1 MIRATLSRMTRR
13 FRRREDGT
21 ATIEFVIFVPTVVMI
36 FMASV
41 EAGFYMAK
49 HVMLERGLDLVIR
62 DVRLHNIPPTE
73 LNPAGLRAR
82 ICDATPILSDC
93 TSILKIEMRPVSMAT
108 FDMPTVPSTCVNR
121 GAAAPPP
128 DEDLLPGGS
137 NELMMVRVCAVQDPI
152 FPSTGIGLQLRA
164 DDLGGYQLAAA
175 SVYVNEP
182 R

>member
-1 MIRATLSRMTRR
+1 MIRSTLRRLARR

-36 FMASV
+36 FMASI

-62 DVRLHNIPPTE
+62 DVRLGNIPLAE
-73 LNPAGLRAR
+73 MNAAGLRQR
-82 ICDATPILSDC
+82 ICAATPMLVDC
-93 TSILKIEMRPVSMAT
+93 PSILKIEMRPVSLDT
-108 FDMPTVPSTCVNR
+108 FDMPAVPTTCVNR
-121 GAAAPPP
+121 GNVAPPP
-128 DEDLLPGGS
+128 DDDLLPGGS
-137 NELMMVRVCAVQDPI
+137 NDLVMVRVCAVQDPI
-152 FPSTGIGLQLRA
+152 FPSTGIGLQLRK
-164 DDLGGYQLAAA
+164 DDLGGYQLATA